1 MEQTNS
7 FHSRTSTFVSSLFS
21 VGLRTDI
28 PMSMGNAI
36 CHLLSYFC
44 MYVHVYEL
52 TNYCE
57 FFKLTLDFNI
67 TAVSVWSFVAQFYN

>member
-7 FHSRTSTFVSSLFS
+7 FHSRTSTFVSSQLS
-21 VGLRTDI
+21 VGLRVDI
-28 PMSMGNAI
+28 PMPMGNAI

-57 FFKLTLDFNI
+57 FFK
-67 TAVSVWSFVAQFYN
+67 